1 MIFLIA
7 RQTWRERRLLGL
19 AEEVYYWM
27 VGVVDA
33 LLLLPL
39 LLGVGLGLQLLL
51 DEVVLGELEGDGL
64 VLVERIFIKS
74 KTLNIIEAGQV
85 LQSNCE
91 VNANQDIFPHLL
103 SELDNSTKISV

>member
-1 MIFLIA
+1 M
-7 RQTWRERRLLGL
+7 LGL

-39 LLGVGLGLQLLL
+39 HLGLGLGLQLLL

-64 VLVERIFIKS
+64 VLV
-74 KTLNIIEAGQV
+74 
-85 LQSNCE
+85 
-91 VNANQDIFPHLL
+91 
-103 SELDNSTKISV
+103 